1 MQGVEVNMA
10 SADLLVQQITRSFA
24 KEKDKFGLE
33 SQRGLKDLEDILDS
47 SLSNPRQQH
56 QINHCYPDSALKL
69 SIVPPVPA

>member
-47 SLSNPRQQH
+47 SLSNPR
-56 QINHCYPDSALKL
+56 
-69 SIVPPVPA
+69 